1 MHLHILCSMTEVPI
15 ANKKMFN
22 VIFEDIKNNLLK
34 KKEHSVFF
42 YLPSQN
48 SFDCSLWQSNI
59 MGGHI

>member
-1 MHLHILCSMTEVPI
+1 MTEVPI